1 MMFIRF
7 EIARNAFNSMSLGL
21 ELSVFAENLVIIL
34 VSYCIIGHLHVADNF
49 KLRTGGRFASC
60 GLFSLCDHIR

>member
-1 MMFIRF
+1 
-7 EIARNAFNSMSLGL
+7 MSLGL

-34 VSYCIIGHLHVADNF
+34 VSYCIIGHLRVADNF
-49 KLRTGGRFASC
+49 KLRTGGRFANC